1 MKKNLITGS
10 VSLLYLTI
18 ITIINMS
25 ILQNM
30 NYYISVVINILLTTV
45 YGYILFANIHK
56 GKMNELEYILDIVTK
71 SRYDYDLDEYVKNNN
86 CEGYVSLIVDKF
98 NNTKE
103 ASKHVLKSSVDLAQ
117 VSDKVSDK
125 VNHMESSTE
134 QIATT
139 SEEIVAGSLNQMESI
154 NSIFSN
160 IENVGHN
167 IENIRGQLNKI
178 MNQADVSVKLTE
190 DGNKYVGKTKE
201 SIEIIRNDMI
211 EYSNNLNNFIDSF
224 SQIIKFSDIIK
235 GITEQTNL
243 LALNSSIEAARAG
256 EHGKG
261 FAVVANEIGNL
272 SNQSQA
278 ASQEISAVIQDM
290 EKRILE
296 LTKEMEKGTDK
307 IQEGIHIAEK
317 TEIAFKK
324 ISDSTLDTKSQ
335 VSTIGDHMEEM
346 AGHTTRVINSVETIR
361 GISEGNVADCQ
372 QFSAVIEEIN
382 TSFKDIVMESNNLKT
397 YANSLQQS
405 VAKDTMDKYMY
416 QKALD
421 VKSHMDKSNNVDLKE
436 LAMTLNI
443 GEIYVV
449 DNSGIIIKSSDPD
462 GIGLDSFE
470 IDPISYEASK
480 LKDGYRSTP
489 IRKRVH
495 DNEIYK
501 FLHIPYKEGM
511 VISVSL
517 SLQAVLNV

>member
-10 VSLLYLTI
+10 ISLLYLII
-18 ITIINMS
+18 ITIMNVT
-25 ILQNM
+25 ILHSL
-30 NYYISVVINILLTTV
+30 NYYISVVINVLFTMI
-45 YGYILFANIHK
+45 YAYIVLNNVHK
-56 GKMNELEYILDIVTK
+56 GKMNELERILDIVTK
-71 SRYDYDLDEYVKNNN
+71 SRYDCDLDEYVKENN
-86 CEGYVSLIVDKF
+86 YVSLIVEGF

-103 ASKHVLKSSVDLAQ
+103 ASKHVLKSSVELAQ
-117 VSDKVSDK
+117 VADNVADK
-125 VNHMESSTE
+125 VNDMETSTE

-160 IENVGHN
+160 IENVGNN
-167 IENIRGQLNKI
+167 IENIRGQLKTI
-178 MNQADVSVKLTE
+178 MNHADISVKLTE

-201 SIEIIRNDMI
+201 SIEIVRNIMI
-211 EYSNNLNNFIDSF
+211 EYSNNLHNFIESF
-224 SQIIKFSDIIK
+224 SQIIKFAEIIK

-256 EHGKG
+256 EHGRG

-278 ASQEISAVIQDM
+278 ASQEISTVIQDM
-290 EKRILE
+290 EKRIFK
-296 LTKEMEKGTDK
+296 LTEEMSKGTDK
-307 IQEGIHIAEK
+307 IEEGIQIAQK
-317 TEIAFKK
+317 TETAFKK

-335 VSTIGDHMEEM
+335 VSTIGKHMEEM
-346 AGHTTRVINSVETIR
+346 GGHTASVINSVETIQ

-382 TSFKDIVMESNNLKT
+382 TSFKDMVMESNNLKE

-405 VAKDTMDKYMY
+405 VAKNTMDKYMY

-421 VKSHMDKSNNVDLKE
+421 VKEHLDKSENVDLKK
-436 LAMTLNI
+436 LTKSLNI
-443 GEIYVV
+443 GDIYVV
-449 DNSGIIIKSSDPD
+449 ESSGIITGCSDPE
-462 GIGLDSFE
+462 GLGLDSFE
-470 IDPISYEASK
+470 IDPTSYEASK
-480 LKDGYRSTP
+480 LKSGYTSTP
-489 IRKRVH
+489 IRKRTH
-495 DNEIYK
+495 DDQIYK

-517 SLQAVLNV
+517 SLQTVLNV